1 MKNILILI
9 LLLSSTFC
17 SGQSPYENLLITIV
31 DTGNTFLDNFNDDV
45 DTIDLQIYR
54 RTQDGEV
61 ITPIQYTPDT
71 SLVIGTFGKAG
82 YLSTKVNGI
91 IVGPDMHL
99 DRPTE
104 YLNYIKQNKPA
115 MKKFQYT
122 KLRCDYSDVIKEC
135 DRLGLEGWEVV
146 NIVTFIHS
154 QTTDIYFKRE
164 ITEQ

>member
-17 SGQSPYENLLITIV
+17 SGQSP
-31 DTGNTFLDNFNDDV
+31 DDHV
-45 DTIDLQIYR
+45 VY
-54 RTQDGEV
+54 
-61 ITPIQYTPDT
+61 PDT